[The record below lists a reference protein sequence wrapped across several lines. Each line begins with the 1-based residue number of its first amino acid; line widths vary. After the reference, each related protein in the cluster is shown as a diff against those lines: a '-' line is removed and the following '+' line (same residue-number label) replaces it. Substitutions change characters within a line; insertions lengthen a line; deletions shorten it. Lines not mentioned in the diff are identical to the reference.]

1 MKKGMF
7 TYVMNYCPVSNV
19 WGVFETK
26 DSKREFPLYS
36 HKDKE
41 VIKELY
47 MSLAYGIELP
57 MEAIVKYEGI

>member
-7 TYVMNYCPVSNV
+7 TYTINHDKVSNV

-26 DSKREFPLYS
+26 DKQRDFPIYS

-41 VIKELY
+41 VIKALY

-57 MEAIVKYEGI
+57 MEGIR